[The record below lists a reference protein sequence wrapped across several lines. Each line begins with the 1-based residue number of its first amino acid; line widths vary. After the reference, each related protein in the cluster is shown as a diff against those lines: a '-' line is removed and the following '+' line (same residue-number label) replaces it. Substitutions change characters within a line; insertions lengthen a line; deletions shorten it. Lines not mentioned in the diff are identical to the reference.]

1 MRLTF
6 AAIALAATAAHAA
19 PAHRPT
25 VKTVTIDYT
34 YRSFHRSEM
43 HYVIEAKPGGGF
55 ELTDKKVSDSPIG
68 RAPAARRGSN
78 DGSGAPAASS
88 GDAARVSVDAAPID
102 ALYTTLTGLHE
113 VDSVQRCISHTD
125 DYPKFTVTIDGERPI
140 ELASNSNC
148 HLGVPWMV
156 TEHGKLAAQYNGA
169 IGIAV
174 HELLAAIDP
183 DHWTHRPDTPEAF
196 TGLGNERMM
205 LDEFTGIQQA
215 GSPATACAKSVET
228 NPRIRAALGEDVHVS
243 KLQLNCDL
251 STSSDCAIP
260 TATVSFRWQGVDV
273 TFDVS
278 CLKGQVDASAAFIA
292 DVTDARSFLESK
304 PVATL
309 KSLAK
314 NGPRVTRG
322 DTWRVETWD
331 ELPTLEYAPGS
342 LVVRARAIA
351 TEHGPGGG
359 AFWKALGLDAKRL
372 THENKALLLVETLA
386 TLDFAGKLIQ

>member
-1 MRLTF
+1 MKLTL

-19 PAHRPT
+19 PAHRPS
-25 VKTVTIDYT
+25 VKSVTIDYT
-34 YRSFHRSEM
+34 YSSFHHDEM
-43 HYVIEAKPGGGF
+43 HYVIEATSGGAF
-55 ELTDKKVSDSPIG
+55 ELTDKKVQDWPVG
-68 RAPAARRGSN
+68 RPRPARHGSNKGPASPAA
-78 DGSGAPAASS
+78 GSGGAQ
-88 GDAARVSVDAAPID
+88 RVSVDPGAID
-102 ALYTTLTGLHE
+102 ALYTALTGLHP

-140 ELASNSNC
+140 ELASDSNC

-169 IGIAV
+169 VGIAV
-174 HELLAAIDP
+174 HDLLAAIDP
-183 DHWTHRPDTPEAF
+183 DHWTHGPDTPEAS
-196 TGLGNERMM
+196 TELGIERIRF
-205 LDEFTGIQQA
+205 DDFAGVQQA
-215 GSPATACAKSVET
+215 GSPATACAKSLET

-243 KLQLNCDL
+243 KLALNCDL
-251 STSSDCAIP
+251 STGSDCAVPI
-260 TATVSFRWQGVDV
+260 ATVSFRWKGVDV
-273 TFDVS
+273 TFDLS

-292 DVTDARSFLESK
+292 DITDARSFLESK

-314 NGPRVTRG
+314 NAPRVSRG
-322 DTWRVETWD
+322 GTWLVETWE

-351 TEHGPGGG
+351 TDHGPGGG

-372 THENKALLLVETLA
+372 THENKPLLLVETSA
-386 TLDFAGKLIQ
+386 TLDFEGKVIQ